1 MKAVWQYKK
10 ESSYGSFKT
19 FIDHFSSGGFS
30 MAHRRSKKK
39 TYSQQ
44 IVGLAATTMP
54 PPIQRIATSRW
65 GARIL
70 LFLAPVLVATGVV
83 HFSIKGGLP
92 QIFVSKERAAA
103 VGQELEQDAVR
114 AAATMREEEK
124 KRWR

>member
-1 MKAVWQYKK
+1 
-10 ESSYGSFKT
+10 
-19 FIDHFSSGGFS
+19 
-30 MAHRRSKKK
+30 MAHRKSRKK

-54 PPIQRIATSRW
+54 APIQKVATSRW

-70 LFLAPVLVATGVV
+70 LLLTPILVATGVI

-92 QIFVSKERAAA
+92 QIFISKERATA
-103 VGQELEQDAVR
+103 VGEALEQDAVR
-114 AAATMREEEK
+114 AAATVREEEK